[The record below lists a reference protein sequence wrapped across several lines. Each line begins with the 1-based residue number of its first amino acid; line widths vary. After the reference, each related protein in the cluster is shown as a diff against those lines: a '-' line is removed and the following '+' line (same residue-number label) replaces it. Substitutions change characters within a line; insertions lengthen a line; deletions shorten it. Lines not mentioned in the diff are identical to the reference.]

1 MKISLNWLKDYV
13 TVGVSAEKLAH
24 KLTMAGFEV
33 EKITTVDADTVFE
46 LEITPNRPD
55 CLNMRGM
62 AREVA
67 AILNTRLKPVKMPG
81 VKFPS
86 RPCDIK
92 ILDKKGCPR
101 YLGTFIRGAAVADA
115 PEWIKRRLCSVGSR
129 SINNVVDITN
139 FCLME
144 TGQPLHAF
152 DYDKLCGGRIIVRRA
167 QEGETI
173 TTIDG
178 VERKLDPSILIIA
191 DEKRPVAIAGVIG
204 GKDTEVTQ
212 ETKNILLES
221 AYFDPIL
228 IRQAGRRLGVSSE
241 SSYRFERGVDY
252 DAVGAGA
259 DRAVRLVLDCAGGI
273 VAGRCDIRAIG
284 KRPKSAV
291 IVLNIKKANNFLG
304 ISLAPSRYKKILR
317 QLGFQAAGGK
327 KDTLRLRPPAFRSD
341 LKEEVDVVEEVARVI
356 GYDNLPVSL
365 PAVPAASIV
374 SETRRGFRQAV
385 RELLLAQGV
394 NETITYAMVSEKS
407 LVQARQGHLGGVRI
421 QNPLASDQG
430 VLRPSLLPSLLSVVA
445 FNINRGQKNLKLF
458 EAGKIYTASGERE
471 ALGVVLAGRQEDD
484 WREGRKGAFDFYDI
498 KGVVEQTLAR
508 TCGQEIR
515 IAASP
520 CSFLVPG
527 QGVSVAVGGVVAGF
541 LGKVDGGV
549 LEAWDIKQKNVF
561 FAQIDLEELRS
572 FFGKERTYRPISEFP
587 AIVRDVSLAVG
598 KDVSFQQVC
607 ATAFRLG
614 RGILHAVKFSG
625 EYRGEKIPAGNRG
638 IVFSLRY
645 KSDERTLREE
655 EVNEVHE
662 KIVRALVSELGAIQ
676 R

>member
-33 EKITTVDADTVFE
+33 EKITAVDGDTVFE

-67 AILNTRLKPVKMPG
+67 AILSTRLKPVRTSG
-81 VKFPS
+81 LKFPS
-86 RPCDIK
+86 RPCDIR
-92 ILDKKGCPR
+92 ILDKKGCTR
-101 YLGTFIRGAAVADA
+101 YIGTLIRDVAVADA
-115 PEWIKRRLCSVGSR
+115 PDWIKRRLGSTGSR

-152 DYDKLCGGRIIVRRA
+152 DYDKLCGGKIIVRRA
-167 QEGETI
+167 REGETI
-173 TTIDG
+173 ITLDG

-191 DEKRPVAIAGVIG
+191 DEKRPVAVAGVIG
-204 GKDTEVTQ
+204 GRDTEVTR

-221 AYFDPIL
+221 ACFDPVL
-228 IRQAGRRLGVSSE
+228 IRQAARRLGVSSE

-252 DAVGAGA
+252 DAAGAGA
-259 DRAVRLVLDCAGGI
+259 DRAVRLVLDCAGGT
-273 VAGRCDIRAIG
+273 VAGRSDVRAAG
-284 KRPKSAV
+284 KRPKSAA
-291 IVLNIKKANNFLG
+291 IILDTNKANGFLG
-304 ISLAPSRYKKILR
+304 VSLAPSRYKKILR
-317 QLGFQAAGGK
+317 QLGFQAAAGK
-327 KDTLRLRPPAFRSD
+327 KDTLRLRPPAFRAD
-341 LKEEVDVVEEVARVI
+341 LKEEVDVVEEIARVI

-365 PAVPAASIV
+365 PSVPAASIAP
-374 SETRRGFRQAV
+374 ETRRGLRQAV

-394 NETITYAMVSEKS
+394 DETVTYAMVSEKS
-407 LVQARQGHLGGVRI
+407 LARAGQGEPGGVKIR
-421 QNPLASDQG
+421 NPLASDQG
-430 VLRPSLLPSLLSVVA
+430 ILRPSLLPSLLSVAA

-458 EAGKIYTASGERE
+458 ETGKIYTASGERE
-471 ALGVVLAGRQEDD
+471 ALGVVLAGRHEED
-484 WREGRKGAFDFYDI
+484 WRENRKGAFDFYDI
-498 KGVVEQTLAR
+498 KGIVEQTLAR
-508 TCGQEIR
+508 ACGQEIR
-515 IAASP
+515 MAASP
-520 CSFLVPG
+520 CVFLVPG
-527 QGVSVAVGGVVAGF
+527 QGVSVAVAGVTAGF
-541 LGKVDGGV
+541 LGKVNEEA
-549 LEAWDIKQKNVF
+549 LEAWDIRQKNVF
-561 FAQIDLEELRS
+561 FAQIDLEELRP
-572 FFGKERTYRPISEFP
+572 FFGKERMCRPVPEFP
-587 AIVRDVSLAVG
+587 AVVRDVSLAVG
-598 KDVSFQQVC
+598 IDVSFQQVC

-645 KSDERTLREE
+645 RSEERTLREE

-662 KIVRALVSELGAIQ
+662 KIVHAFVCELGAIQ